1 MQLVRPG
8 AEHLASYLAALERGW
23 SYDNERG
30 VEVAREEL
38 SRIHADA
45 AAFLASMEDREAKG
59 PPVTLPD
66 GSAAKR
72 LPGVR
77 RWLWDG
83 EFCGSIGLRWQPGT
97 TALPTHCLG
106 HVGYAVVPWKQRLG
120 YAKSAL
126 RLILPEAKA
135 VGLAYVEITT
145 DPDNIASRR
154 VIEAN
159 GGILVEHFIKPQQ
172 FEAGP
177 ALSHHIHMTAPNPS
191 IPRLGATTPTRLTRR
206 CSEPLASLRSS
217 VR

>member
-8 AEHLASYLAALERGW
+8 PEHLASYVAALERGW
-23 SYDNERG
+23 TADNERG
-30 VEVAREEL
+30 VKATREEL

-59 PPVTLPD
+59 PPITLPD
-66 GSAAKR
+66 GSAANR
-72 LPGVR
+72 LPGFK

-97 TALPTHCLG
+97 TALPPHCLG
-106 HVGYAVVPWKQRLG
+106 HIGYAVVPWKQRLG

-126 RLILPEAKA
+126 RLILPEAKT
-135 VGLAYVEITT
+135 VGLSYVEITT
-145 DPDNIASRR
+145 DPDNIASQR

-172 FEAGP
+172 FGCKP
-177 ALSHHIHMTAPNPS
+177 
-191 IPRLGATTPTRLTRR
+191 G
-206 CSEPLASLRSS
+206 LRF
-217 VR
+217 RITFT